1 MLKAVPASDAL
12 FSSGSP
18 LPKTTAELSLV
29 DLALVRKAKH
39 LSDGH
44 GVLDVGE
51 VGLLEGG
58 LVAATV
64 PPGVTKDSE
73 DVIKNDPVYDAAR
86 ILVAA
91 RKSKLVCNEIDRCMK
106 AEQRLQDAKTKHVHL
121 MNHIRQT
128 RNEQAR
134 KSVAYRH
141 DAKVSDIKA
150 RT

>member
-1 MLKAVPASDAL
+1 MLQAVPASDAH

-64 PPGVTKDSE
+64 PPGVTKDGK
-73 DVIKNDPVYDAAR
+73 DVIEKWPC
-86 ILVAA
+86 L
-91 RKSKLVCNEIDRCMK
+91 
-106 AEQRLQDAKTKHVHL
+106 
-121 MNHIRQT
+121 
-128 RNEQAR
+128 
-134 KSVAYRH
+134 
-141 DAKVSDIKA
+141 
-150 RT
+150 